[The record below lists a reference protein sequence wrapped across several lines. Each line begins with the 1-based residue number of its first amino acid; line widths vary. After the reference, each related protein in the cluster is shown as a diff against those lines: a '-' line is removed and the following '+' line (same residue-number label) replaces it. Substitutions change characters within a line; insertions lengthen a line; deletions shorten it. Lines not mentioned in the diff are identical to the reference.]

1 MLVTIHCDILP
12 RGNLLIFIVNSHYSP
27 VKGLFYCV
35 IYLKPGDYHRIHSP
49 VDWQV
54 LVRRHFSGSRLI
66 EKVFNI
72 LNDKQ

>member
-1 MLVTIHCDILP
+1 MLVMIHCDILP
-12 RGNLLIFIVNSHYSP
+12 RDNLVIYIVNFHYSP

-54 LVRRHFSGSRLI
+54 LVRRHFSGSCLI
-66 EKVFNI
+66 
-72 LNDKQ
+72 